1 MMNTNVHLHTFEAN
15 TALVETL
22 AQKIALNLQDAIAA
36 RGHATLIVSG
46 GSTPKPLFKELRK
59 IKLPWEKVTVGLCD
73 ERWVDPAHQDSNE
86 QFVKTFLLQD
96 EAAKATFSG
105 MYIGGVEAKEAEAL
119 CSAKVTAEL
128 SPFDV
133 LILGMGSDAHTASL
147 FPENPKLEKGFDLD
161 TQELC
166 IAIDPHNAPH
176 MRMSLTRRAILDA
189 TNLYL
194 HFEGKEK
201 LEVYEKA
208 MAGEDMY
215 SMPIRSILKQKKK
228 DVEVYYA

>member
-1 MMNTNVHLHTFEAN
+1 MMSTNIHLHTFEAN
-15 TALVETL
+15 TALVEAL
-22 AQKIALNLQDAIAA
+22 ANKIAVNLQDAIAA

-46 GSTPKPLFKELRK
+46 GSTPKPLFKQLRK
-59 IKLPWEKVTVGLCD
+59 IKLAWEKVTVGLCD
-73 ERWVDPAHQDSNE
+73 ERWVDPAHPDSNE

-96 EAAKATFSG
+96 EAAKATFSS
-105 MYIGGVEAKEAEAL
+105 MYIGGVEATEAEAL
-119 CSAKVTAEL
+119 CSAKVAAEL
-128 SPFDV
+128 FPFDV

-161 TQELC
+161 THALC
-166 IAIDPHNAPH
+166 IAIEPHSAPH

-189 TNLYL
+189 ANLYL

-201 LEVYEKA
+201 LGIYEKA
-208 MAGEDMY
+208 MEGEDMY

>member
-1 MMNTNVHLHTFEAN
+1 MMNTNIHLHTFEAN
-15 TALVETL
+15 RDLVEAL
-22 AQKIALNLQDAIAA
+22 AEKIALNLQNAITKK
-36 RGHATLIVSG
+36 GHATLIVSG
-46 GSTPKPLFKELRK
+46 GSTPKPLFKQLRK
-59 IKLPWEKVTVGLCD
+59 IKLPWGKVTVGLCD
-73 ERWVDPAHQDSNE
+73 ERWVDPTHPDSNE

-105 MYIGGVEAKEAEAL
+105 LYIDGVEAKKAEAL
-119 CSAKVTAEL
+119 CSVKVAAEL

-147 FPENPKLEKGFDLD
+147 FPQNPKLEKGFDLD

-166 IAIDPHNAPH
+166 IAIEPHSAPH
-176 MRMSLTRRAILDA
+176 MRMSLTRWAILNA
-189 TNLYL
+189 AHLYL

-201 LEVYEKA
+201 LGVYEEA
-208 MAGEDMY
+208 MGGEDMH
-215 SMPIRSILKQKKK
+215 SMPIRSILKQNKK